1 MPILRLA
8 YTTQFLIA
16 LIAIFLVWGQVGG
29 QGHLD
34 LMPWYLK
41 LVLGFGVA
49 FALVKATIAAVS
61 GETTWN
67 GGTLKWVGITL
78 GLLLLCGLSTYYFHL
93 YGESDESDEQD
104 AGSISQLAPEG
115 VGILRMRGSVT
126 LTRS

>member
-41 LVLGFGVA
+41 LVLATTAA
-49 FALVKATIAAVS
+49 FAIVKATMAAVS
-61 GETTWN
+61 RENGWN
-67 GGTLKWVGITL
+67 SGTLKWFGIAL
-78 GLLLLCGLSTYYFHL
+78 AALILAGLATYYYHL
-93 YGESDESDEQD
+93 YGESDDGDQQD
-104 AGSISQLAPEG
+104 DSSISRIITDYGPTSSWN
-115 VGILRMRGSVT
+115 V
-126 LTRS
+126 